1 MRERSWRMR
10 GYRALEALGLDL
22 ESVEDAY
29 FALSALDGSY
39 VARVL
44 ARWARL
50 LHFAPLA
57 LNTKE
62 SQC

>member
-1 MRERSWRMR
+1 MR

-57 LNTKE
+57 LNT
-62 SQC
+62 SD